1 MACGASL
8 RCAAALAAG
17 MAVALLALA
26 AASMARAE
34 GSRVPLPSLT
44 VDRST
49 KCVAPPD
56 VMRRTHMEMLKHRRD
71 KTVHQGVR
79 GGDESLN
86 RCLSCHA
93 DKTTG
98 AAVGAPDAFC
108 QSCHDYAGVKLD
120 CFECHQGRPG
130 PQAKLREGRP

>member
-1 MACGASL
+1 MPRGVLFRRTATIAV
-8 RCAAALAAG
+8 AI
-17 MAVALLALA
+17 VALLAGVAPALV
-26 AASMARAE
+26 RAE
-34 GSRVPLPSLT
+34 GSRVPLPSYS

-49 KCVAPPD
+49 NCVAPPE

-71 KTVHQGVR
+71 RTVHQGVR

-93 DKTTG
+93 DKTSG
-98 AAVGAPDAFC
+98 KAIGEPDAFC
-108 QSCHDYAGVKLD
+108 QSCHDYAGVTLD

-130 PQAKLREGRP
+130 VQSRLGAGSR